1 MTSSASHAGTPLRIM
16 LGLGSVLAGTA
27 LFLAPLSP
35 QAIAVVTGAALLL
48 TGVVLLLR
56 TRRDRATGSGRI
68 SRTGLALAVLVM
80 LLGAV
85 IAIWPAGGA
94 PGLAFLIG
102 AALVAHGLF
111 SAVRALRSDAPD
123 RASDLIAA
131 VATAAFGALTFTWPV
146 LTLAVFRYGV
156 GAWFVFFGLRT
167 LIELI
172 PRRRSRRGDAA
183 DRETDTGGGAVRP
196 SRARRWTRA
205 LGSVAALALALL
217 LAYGSGTILGGAPLP
232 EPGRFYAAPAEVPSE
247 PGRLLRAEPLT
258 TGVPA
263 GAQAWR
269 ILYTTTHPD
278 GSPAVSSG
286 TVIAPKQLG
295 DEPLPLLTVA
305 HGTTGVVPKCAP
317 SLSAAP
323 FADGAG
329 TALAEMVTQH
339 GWAAVTSDYIGL
351 GTQGTHPYLIGDAEA
366 RNVLDA
372 SRAVQQLDQ
381 LETTTDTVVWGHSQ
395 GGQGALWTG
404 QIAGDYAPE
413 LTVKGVAAFAPAAD
427 LYGLAEADKT
437 DAAGKTVSAYIA
449 ATWDRIYPELE
460 LERHLPPPPPP
471 GRPAVSRR
479 SRISASTATT
489 CSPPSC
495 GARRCRTR
503 SSPTASSPASS
514 ATGSRRRIPRVPS
527 PRPSWS
533 RRGSPIRSSSPTCS
547 TTGSPRAAG
556 RASRST
562 TAPSPGSA
570 TTRSSPPTRRSPRR
584 SCSGRSTAGTAPP
597 PPPTATTCR
606 GDLAGSS
613 SRRRLTRRRRE
624 PTGPVRAPSAR
635 TGPARH
641 GSLRENAAG
650 R

>member
-1 MTSSASHAGTPLRIM
+1 MTSSESHAGTPLRIM
-16 LGLGSVLAGTA
+16 LGLGSVLAGAA

-35 QAIAVVTGAALLL
+35 QALAVVTGVALVI
-48 TGVVLLLR
+48 TGVSLLLR
-56 TRRDRATGSGRI
+56 TRQDRAAGSGRVP
-68 SRTGLALAVLVM
+68 RAGLALGALVIA
-80 LLGAV
+80 LGAI
-85 IAIWPAGGA
+85 IAVWPAGGA

-102 AALVAHGLF
+102 AAIIAHGLF
-111 SAVRALRSDAPD
+111 SAVRALRSDTPD

-172 PRRRSRRGDAA
+172 PRRRSRRGAA
-183 DRETDTGGGAVRP
+183 DREAVDGPGDAVSGP
-196 SRARRWTRA
+196 SRARRWARA
-205 LGSVAALALALL
+205 VGSVAALALALL
-217 LAYGSGTILGGAPLP
+217 LAYGSGAILGGAPLP
-232 EPGRFYAAPAEVPSE
+232 EPGRFYTAPADAPNE
-247 PGRLLRAEPLT
+247 PGRLLRSEPLT

-286 TVIAPKQLG
+286 TVFAPKRLG

-339 GWAAVTSDYIGL
+339 GWVAVTSDYIGL

-372 SRAVQQLDQ
+372 SRAVQQFDP

-460 LERHLPPPPPP
+460 LEQHL
-471 GRPAVSRR
+471 
-479 SRISASTATT
+479 T
-489 CSPPSC
+489 
-495 GARRCRTR
+495 
-503 SSPTASSPASS
+503 
-514 ATGSRRRIPRVPS
+514 
-527 PRPSWS
+527 
-533 RRGSPIRSSSPTCS
+533 
-547 TTGSPRAAG
+547 
-556 RASRST
+556 
-562 TAPSPGSA
+562 PGSA
-570 TTRSSPPTRRSPRR
+570 GGVEKIEDL
-584 SCSGRSTAGTAPP
+584 CFN
-597 PPPTATTCR
+597 
-606 GDLAGSS
+606 GDDVLAAILQGSQVPNQIFPDSVLAGEFGD
-613 SRRRLTRRRRE
+613 RLKAQD
-624 PTGPVRAPSAR
+624 PTGPFPAPVMVAQGLADPLVKPDMQHDWVAAR
-635 TGPARH
+635 CKAGEQIDYRTFPGLSHNTLVAADSPLTPQIVQWTLDRWSDAPATSNCDDLPR
-641 GSLRENAAG
+641 
-650 R
+650 